1 MDLVMK
7 SGCTYNGQLD
17 RQLDRHLSRVL
28 LGTHEV
34 DWSHHELERLVMGL
48 MIEADVFTGCC

>member
-7 SGCTYNGQLD
+7 SGCTYDG
-17 RQLDRHLSRVL
+17 QLDRHLFRVL

-48 MIEADVFTGCC
+48 MIEADVFTGC

>member
-1 MDLVMK
+1 MYLVMK
-7 SGCTYNGQLD
+7 SGCTYDGQLD

-48 MIEADVFTGCC
+48 MIEADVFTGC